1 MESINQ
7 VTDILKIN
15 MYMVSI
21 DLKDAFYSIK
31 IFEICCSIKNI
42 SIQMHV

>member
-7 VTDILKIN
+7 VTDIVTLN
-15 MYMVSI
+15 VHMASL